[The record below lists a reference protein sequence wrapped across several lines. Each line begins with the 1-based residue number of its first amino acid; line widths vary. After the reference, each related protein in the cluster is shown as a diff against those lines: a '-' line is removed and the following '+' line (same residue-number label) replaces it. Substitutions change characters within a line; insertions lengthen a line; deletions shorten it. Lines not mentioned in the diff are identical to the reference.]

1 MENDHFNEPGRRIP
15 KSLNECLTPY
25 PISEDLYHWAE
36 RLKLFGEIA
45 CGIVIILG
53 IFNIVPLMEDMKS
66 GADFIAL
73 LTAMI
78 PWVLYVIITY
88 SVFRI
93 SALLLEALA
102 ATLQCRVINTKVA
115 LWEAKKKAET
125 SSQKTSDPS
134 AT

>member
-53 IFNIVPLMEDMKS
+53 IFSIVPLMEDMKS